1 MEMVKNLISI
11 IIPVKNRASLI
22 GYTLNS
28 IFAQTYK
35 SFEIILVNDASTDNL
50 EEALKPFME
59 HILLVQNEG
68 KGPGAARNTGLKYAG
83 GDFIKFFDSDDL
95 MSENTL
101 DIQLQV
107 LLSSGKSYITS
118 PYIYA
123 TERNQIWY
131 SEPEIILNYYPMV
144 TTKPLSHWMIL
155 GLFIPIPSMLFQK
168 VFLEKTGFWPED
180 IITSED
186 WLYLWRIAQLEE
198 FPAHTDQ
205 TVFIYRLH
213 GDQSTGNHLDTL
225 TRDQEKFRILR
236 TIDKTLF
243 GNEKYSWLDRKMF
256 RMKYY
261 QMATV
266 TKDDSFRNELIQ
278 AAGKGSSV
286 LWFYYKIKMKLGRI
300 KTKTDWQPM
309 HGVSNQKTIVQK
321 YLNYFNL

>member
-1 MEMVKNLISI
+1 MVKNLISI